1 MLLGQQAPGK
11 IVLGFVGDGH
21 EVGAELSAFLLCGRE
36 REQIVH
42 DEGGLII
49 VAFVDYING
58 VSKKIGFGE
67 IGGAYPSDNGR
78 MSERWWMA

>member
-1 MLLGQQAPGK
+1 MY
-11 IVLGFVGDGH
+11 
-21 EVGAELSAFLLCGRE
+21 AEMQ
-36 REQIVH
+36 QIVH

-67 IGGAYPSDNGR
+67 VGGIYPSDNGR
-78 MSERWWMA
+78 MSERWWMT